1 MNPRLIRMPLV
12 VQVNLGCVSFS
23 VAEILQTFVDGKQDT
38 RFDDPTRALVAGS
51 RGHAMTSLLFKQGN
65 GSQTELLGAPA
76 HLLQLPNLKPHL
88 QYDFLFPSMP
98 RITD

>member
-51 RGHAMTSLLFKQGN
+51 RGRAMTSLLFKQGN
-65 GSQTELLGAPA
+65 GSQT
-76 HLLQLPNLKPHL
+76 KP
-88 QYDFLFPSMP
+88 
-98 RITD
+98 

>member
-51 RGHAMTSLLFKQGN
+51 RGRAMTSLLFKQAMDPKQ
-65 GSQTELLGAPA
+65 SSLE
-76 HLLQLPNLKPHL
+76 LQLTSCNYP
-88 QYDFLFPSMP
+88 
-98 RITD
+98 T